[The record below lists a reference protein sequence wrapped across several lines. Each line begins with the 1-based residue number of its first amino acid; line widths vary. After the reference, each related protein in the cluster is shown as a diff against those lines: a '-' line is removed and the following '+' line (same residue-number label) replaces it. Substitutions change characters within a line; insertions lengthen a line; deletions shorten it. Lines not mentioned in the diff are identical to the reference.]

1 MSTMSDFQI
10 PPSVRGLESLA
21 QREASTPPPI
31 PSHYALSLS
40 EFRSAIPAPAPVTVQ
55 PEPVTVHP
63 EPVQPEP
70 DQPEPVQPEP
80 EPVVYESAE
89 HATLEEYLAGVVR
102 VARELIAQDTPIHRS
117 ALEALI
123 RRVESVT
130 LTPPSLISAISLRPT
145 PSRGRGV
152 VSAEV
157 EAYIIERRAEH
168 ARYRM
173 IADELNARAETDP
186 SYAPPVARKWSH
198 GNVRRIACR
207 LRGDA

>member
-40 EFRSAIPAPAPVTVQ
+40 EFRRAIPAPAPVTVQ
-55 PEPVTVHP
+55 PAPAPVTVHP
-63 EPVQPEP
+63 EPPAQP
-70 DQPEPVQPEP
+70 DP

-102 VARELIAQDTPIHRS
+102 VARELIEQDSPIHRS
-117 ALEALI
+117 ALESLI

-130 LTPPSLISAISLRPT
+130 LTPPSLISAIALRPT

-173 IADELNARAETDP
+173 IADELNERAETDP

>member
-40 EFRSAIPAPAPVTVQ
+40 EFRSAIPAPAPVQ
-55 PEPVTVHP
+55 PAPEPVT
-63 EPVQPEP
+63 EPPARP
-70 DQPEPVQPEP
+70 DP

-102 VARELIAQDTPIHRS
+102 VARELIAQDSPIHRS
-117 ALEALI
+117 ALESLI

-130 LTPPSLISAISLRPT
+130 LTPPSLISAIALRPT

-173 IADELNARAETDP
+173 IADELNERAETDP

>member
-1 MSTMSDFQI
+1 MSTMTDFEI
-10 PPSVRGLESLA
+10 PPSVRGLERLA
-21 QREASTPPPI
+21 EREINAPPPI

-40 EFRSAIPAPAPVTVQ
+40 EFRSAMRAEPPAPTPAPTTEPPAQ
-55 PEPVTVHP
+55 PA
-63 EPVQPEP
+63 Q
-70 DQPEPVQPEP
+70 P
-80 EPVVYESAE
+80 EPVVYETAE

-102 VARELIAQDTPIHRS
+102 VARELIAQDSPIHRS
-117 ALEALI
+117 ALESLI

-130 LTPPSLISAISLRPT
+130 LEPSR
-145 PSRGRGV
+145 SRGRGV

-157 EAYIIERRAEH
+157 EAYIVQRRAEH

-173 IADELNARAETDP
+173 IADELNERAQTDP
-186 SYAPPVARKWSH
+186 SYAPPVAERWSH

>member
-10 PPSVRGLESLA
+10 PPSVRGLENLA

-55 PEPVTVHP
+55 PEPVT
-63 EPVQPEP
+63 EPPAQ
-70 DQPEPVQPEP
+70 P

-117 ALEALI
+117 ALESLI

-130 LTPPSLISAISLRPT
+130 LTPPSLVST

-173 IADELNARAETDP
+173 IADELNERAETDP

>member
-10 PPSVRGLESLA
+10 PPSVRGLENLA

-40 EFRSAIPAPAPVTVQ
+40 EFRSAIPAP
-55 PEPVTVHP
+55 EPA
-63 EPVQPEP
+63 PVQPA
-70 DQPEPVQPEP
+70 QP

-117 ALEALI
+117 ALESLI

-130 LTPPSLISAISLRPT
+130 LTPPSLVST

-173 IADELNARAETDP
+173 IADELNERAETDP